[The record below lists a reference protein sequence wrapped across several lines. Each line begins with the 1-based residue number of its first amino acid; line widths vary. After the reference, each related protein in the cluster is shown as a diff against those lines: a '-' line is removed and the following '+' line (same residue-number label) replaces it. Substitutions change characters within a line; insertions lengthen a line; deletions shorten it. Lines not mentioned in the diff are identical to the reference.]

1 MEFPD
6 YIEAEKSHRGIVG
19 EIVASPVPEVMGPT
33 WRPTELEDLQVHEM
47 PAREPFGEEL
57 FTLVT

>member
-1 MEFPD
+1 
-6 YIEAEKSHRGIVG
+6 
-19 EIVASPVPEVMGPT
+19 MGPT